1 MALNQGLPTL
11 LAADP
16 WRNVDLGS
24 WGRRPPVYNGSVQQW
39 PGPQQGGQMPG
50 VWAGSGGL
58 TGMQSGTS
66 TQPGSGTY
74 PGAQQSMSPYWGG
87 GPFGIPSV
95 NGSTYSQMP
104 AYEMP
109 NWFNNAPWDV
119 TQWQNMTPEQL
130 QATVA
135 FNQQAMPWTQ
145 MAQAYQQW
153 QNEFNQN
160 AYQWGN
166 EFDWKKLSDQ
176 FAMDMATRQQ
186 DTSERQWGSEFGLQT
201 RKQDFSERQWGDEF
215 GLKSQELADLNKWR
229 DTQATLER
237 EKMATDAENQ
247 ALAAWG
253 RRMRPNTR
261 WM

>member
-1 MALNQGLPTL
+1 MTGNT
-11 LAADP
+11 
-16 WRNVDLGS
+16 RVDYGS
-24 WGRRPPVYNGSVQQW
+24 WGPRPPIYNGPIQQW
-39 PGPQQGGQMPG
+39 PGTQQYPQQGGGVQAMPEWLRAMSQG
-50 VWAGSGGL
+50 RIYTSAPAGGGL
-58 TGMQSGTS
+58 TGQQSGTS

-186 DTSERQWGSEFGLQT
+186 DTSEKQWGSEFGL
-201 RKQDFSERQWGDEF
+201 
-215 GLKSQELADLNKWR
+215 KSQEQANLEKWR
-229 DTQATLER
+229 DTQAALER

-253 RRMRPNTR
+253 RRMRPNPR

>member
-1 MALNQGLPTL
+1 MSQFPMTNQ
-11 LAADP
+11 
-16 WRNVDLGS
+16 WM
-24 WGRRPPVYNGSVQQW
+24 
-39 PGPQQGGQMPG
+39 PQQMQG
-50 VWAGSGGL
+50 GGL
-58 TGMQSGTS
+58 TGRQAA
-66 TQPGSGTY
+66 Q
-74 PGAQQSMSPYWGG
+74 QQSMSPYWGG

-176 FAMDMATRQQ
+176 FAMNMATRQQ
-186 DTSERQWGSEFGLQT
+186 DTSESQWGSEFGLNT
-201 RKQDFSERQWGDEF
+201 RKQDFTESQWGDEF
-215 GLKSQELADLNKWR
+215 GLKTQDQANLEKWR